1 MDNSQLPLQLT
12 GEAKQADLILYAR
25 LPAQLSGSL
34 SDPTLTFEPGA
45 LLRSKGRVIDSLDID
60 EIRWPLAG
68 VKVTQRGVD
77 GRLQAI
83 LQAHENELGDFVL
96 HMDGLAND
104 FLPDAGRW
112 QWRYWGK
119 REFYTDECHLGCRR
133 KR

>member
-1 MDNSQLPLQLT
+1 LT

-112 QWRYWGK
+112 QWRYWG
-119 REFYTDECHLGCRR
+119 
-133 KR
+133 